1 MTGFAASGWCV
12 ALLLGWWALVLRA
25 RLEAVARADHELRG
39 PVAAL
44 ALAGAALARAPGM
57 RERGLAVEGQVDR
70 LRAALADLAAAR
82 RGLVVPR
89 RLGVTARRLAAL
101 VRRRPAQVAAAASA
115 QPPPDL
121 PLEAAVRAAVAGW
134 APVGAVL
141 GRRVQVDWRAGTAA
155 AAIDRGR
162 LAQSMGNVLANALEH
177 GGGDVAVLAERDGG
191 MVRIAVRSGAAAPGA
206 AGAAGAAPARG
217 SARPDRGRGLAI
229 AAHAAEEAGGRL
241 TFERDAHGAAAVF
254 ELPAAP

>member
-1 MTGFAASGWCV
+1 MTELAASGWCV
-12 ALLLGWWALVLRA
+12 ALVLGWWALVLRA
-25 RLEAVARADHELRG
+25 RLGAVARADHELRG

-82 RGLVVPR
+82 RGRVVPR
-89 RLGVTARRLAAL
+89 RL
-101 VRRRPAQVAAAASA
+101 AAAAST

-141 GRRVQVDWRAGTAA
+141 GRRVHVDWRAGTAA

-191 MVRIAVRSGAAAPGA
+191 MVRIEVRSGPEG
-206 AGAAGAAPARG
+206 GAPAG
-217 SARPDRGRGLAI
+217 SSARPDRGRGLAI

-241 TFERDAHGAAAVF
+241 TFERDGRGAAAVI